1 MVKKEYSFPPKSS
14 KSQIFVPPKL
24 GERGG
29 NEFRF
34 NENFIEIPKLL
45 LES

>member
-1 MVKKEYSFPPKSS
+1 MIKRDYSFPSKPS

-34 NENFIEIPKLL
+34 NENFIEIPKLP

>member
-1 MVKKEYSFPPKSS
+1 MVKREHSFPS
-14 KSQIFVPPKL
+14 KPSKYQIFVSPKL
-24 GERGG
+24 EGIGG

-34 NENFIEIPKLL
+34 NKIFIEIPKLP